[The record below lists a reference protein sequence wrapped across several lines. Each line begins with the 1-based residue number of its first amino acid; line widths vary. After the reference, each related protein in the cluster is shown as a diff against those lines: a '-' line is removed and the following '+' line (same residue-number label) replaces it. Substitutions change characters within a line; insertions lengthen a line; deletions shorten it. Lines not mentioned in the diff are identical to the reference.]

1 MWVHWGRETTS
12 ASVFASHSASVILH
26 RVVIKNE
33 WWSTLKCKL
42 LLVHDNKYRHACL
55 FLLKLCKSIYL
66 CCVMWCSETELW
78 ASFSLLFW
86 SLWLSHLSSV
96 SSCSCFQWL
105 MSKPN
110 AYYVLQ
116 TADGQIQWLDVELF
130 LSQTRGEPVWWTR
143 NQSNHSRMHLANVS
157 FCKTTDL
164 FKLYISSCCNFTF
177 LHLASMRKRSWFG
190 L

>member
-12 ASVFASHSASVILH
+12 ASVFAPHSASVILH

-116 TADGQIQWLDVELF
+116 TADGQIQWLDVEL
-130 LSQTRGEPVWWTR
+130 LSSSSPRPEVSLSDEPEIKAITPECILQMYLSAKQR
-143 NQSNHSRMHLANVS
+143 ICSN
-157 FCKTTDL
+157 C
-164 FKLYISSCCNFTF
+164 TF
-177 LHLASMRKRSWFG
+177 LHVATSCFST
-190 L
+190 